1 MYLWRYDIVKSLH
14 DQIDSR
20 LEHLIDEQINSHA
33 VRPNDSSA
41 GLEVIVSKIIEE
53 IIQSPE

>member
-1 MYLWRYDIVKSLH
+1 LH
-14 DQIDSR
+14 NHIDSR
-20 LEHLIDEQINSHA
+20 LEDLIDEQINSHA